1 LQEPWL
7 SSDRLHSAA
16 ARRRR
21 HVAHNTTDH
30 RFMLDQ
36 LIRFFEELGA
46 KGAPTVEE
54 PHLAVA
60 VLLVE
65 AGLMQGSFTAEE
77 RIMTARLL
85 SRRFA
90 LPPDEVDELIER
102 AETRARSTAQ
112 YFPFTHSLNTNMS
125 IEDKIGVV
133 EMLWRIAYA
142 DGNLDAFE
150 DQLIRQVAGLL
161 HVPDRD
167 RMDAKK
173 RVIDGLK

>member
-1 LQEPWL
+1 
-7 SSDRLHSAA
+7 
-16 ARRRR
+16 
-21 HVAHNTTDH
+21 
-30 RFMLDQ
+30 MIDQ
-36 LIRFFEELGA
+36 LLRLIPGVGA
-46 KGAPTVEE
+46 KGAPPGDE

-65 AGLMQGSFTAEE
+65 AGLMQGDFSAEE
-77 RIMTARLL
+77 RAMTAHLL

-90 LPPDEVDELIER
+90 LPAEEADELIER
-102 AETRARSTAQ
+102 AKARARDSAQ
-112 YFPFTHSLNTNMS
+112 YFPFTNSLNTNMT
-125 IEDKIGVV
+125 IEDKVEVV

-167 RMDAKK
+167 RMNARR
-173 RVIDGLK
+173 RVLDSL